1 VFVHARANAC
11 VYVCARECLSTTG
24 KNPQNTGRGSEPAGW
39 VKRGGQG
46 QEWRHLGTHDVRSSN
61 LALPMFA
68 VQHMMLSALRLA
80 TSKNA
85 ESRSTAAAASA
96 VAGVADV
103 VAAAEAVDGDADA
116 DDEDAD
122 DSDEAA
128 LGDAG
133 AVGGGEVG

>member
-1 VFVHARANAC
+1 VFINNR
-11 VYVCARECLSTTG
+11 LQL
-24 KNPQNTGRGSEPAGW
+24 QNSVRGSEPACW
-39 VKRGGQG
+39 VKRGGQR

-80 TSKNA
+80 TSKKSS
-85 ESRSTAAAASA
+85 SRSTAAAASA

-103 VAAAEAVDGDADA
+103 VEAVDGDADA
-116 DDEDAD
+116 DDEAANDSDEAAD

-133 AVGGGEVG
+133 AVGGGEAG